1 MNVPALELCAIG
13 KIFNPGQWNEVDAV
27 SDVSIN
33 FAWGESVLIVG
44 ENGSGKST
52 LLNLVDGM
60 IELTS
65 GRVQMSGT
73 NVSSWQSHRRHQY
86 IHRVHQDPSQG
97 MAPFGTIVENLAVLG
112 LKNTSLFNFSS
123 LTGKGDMAHF
133 EQAILEIKP
142 DLATSLLRKVYLLS
156 PGQRQS
162 VALAMLALRDGGR
175 RILLADEPTAALDPH
190 TAETCLTLINR
201 KAAEG
206 WLVLHVTHNPAII
219 ACHRGRLI
227 TMHEGSVASDAST

>member
-1 MNVPALELCAIG
+1 MDAPALELCSIG

-27 SDVSIN
+27 RDVSIN
-33 FAWGESVLIVG
+33 FEWGESVLIVG

-65 GRVQMSGT
+65 GRVRMSGT
-73 NVSSWQSHRRHQY
+73 DVSSWQSHRRHQC

-97 MAPFGTIVENLAVLG
+97 MAPFGTIAENLAVLG

-123 LTGKGDMAHF
+123 LTGKEDMARF
-133 EQAILEIKP
+133 EQAIAKIKP
-142 DLATSLLRKVYLLS
+142 DLATNLLRKVYLLS

-201 KAAEG
+201 KAADG

-219 ACHRGRLI
+219 ASHRGRLI
-227 TMHEGSVASDAST
+227 TMHEGRVASDAST